1 MPEFGTLNHYREDVM
16 RITKWIILMIMGV
29 VVTQVTMAQDVAF
42 FSSVKGTVKITDA
55 NGKQKTATSST
66 KLADGDKV
74 VTGSNGKATIM
85 YYSGKE
91 VVLGPSKTH
100 LVKGKKEDD
109 SFLGGL
115 YTTLSDLIWGK
126 SSTSSMA
133 GATRAWAGDANRMI
147 VGTYPSETKIM
158 EDEPVFKWNDNRTSG
173 SKDYILVIKSEISD
187 FKFELPVKDATEVAY
202 PKTAPR
208 LKEQEKYVWT
218 VKDVSGKDV
227 SPQVGFSLLA
237 GEDKTILE
245 EDLKEI
251 LKVCNG
257 DNTNPQW
264 YLLTSAL
271 YRDYGLMKQAENA
284 ILALIALKPDM
295 AQAHVMLATLY
306 KETGRL
312 EEAKAEEEVSRK
324 LAGK

>member
-1 MPEFGTLNHYREDVM
+1 M
-16 RITKWIILMIMGV
+16 RSALFTILLAAFVGSQTIN
-29 VVTQVTMAQDVAF
+29 AQDVAF

-55 NGKQKTATSST
+55 KGKQKTATSTS

-74 VTGSNGKATIM
+74 ITGSDGKATIM

-100 LVKGKKEDD
+100 IVRGKKEDD
-109 SFLGGL
+109 SFLSGL
-115 YTTLSDLIWGK
+115 YGTLSDLIWGK

-147 VGTYPSETKIM
+147 VATYPSETKIM
-158 EDEPVFKWNDNRTSG
+158 ETEPVFRWNDNREST
-173 SKDYILVIKSEISD
+173 SKDYILVIRSEISD
-187 FKFELPVKDATEVAY
+187 FKYEMPVKGVTEVAY
-202 PKTAPR
+202 PKTAPQ
-208 LKEQEKYVWT
+208 LKEDDKYVWT
-218 VKDVSGKDV
+218 VKDASGKDV
-227 SPQVGFSLLA
+227 SPQVGFSLLTA
-237 GEDKTILE
+237 DDKSILE

-271 YRDYGLMKQAENA
+271 YRDYGLMKQAENS

-312 EEAKAEEEVSRK
+312 EEAKAEEEVARK